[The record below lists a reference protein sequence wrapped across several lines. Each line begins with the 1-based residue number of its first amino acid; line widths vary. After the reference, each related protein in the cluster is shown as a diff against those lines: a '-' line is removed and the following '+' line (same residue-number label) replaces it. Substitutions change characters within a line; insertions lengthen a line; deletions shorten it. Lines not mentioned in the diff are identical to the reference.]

1 MTTTNTARS
10 LVLAGAGLLLI
21 AGICAAD
28 TDSTDL
34 QRKIESIIIPE
45 IDFRGAGMYD
55 VMCFFTEYS
64 RKLDTRA
71 VPQADKGIDIV
82 LTIPPSHRGHL
93 PLITFTAR
101 KCSVGEAL
109 RIVTSVAGLEH
120 DLHDNWIHVHPPVQV
135 GQALPAFRKR
145 TQSDAAVEERLKTII
160 VAEAD
165 YRMSGM
171 AEFVTSIN
179 ELISE
184 HAGGDEK
191 ATKVLFDPQQFNVC
205 EASFVTFEARR
216 MSVYDAVRI
225 VAYAAMME
233 CEVVGQDVRL
243 RPAKARRKPP
253 PPLFPHIKH
262 ARSLTLDTFPI
273 LVGSHSVRP
282 LQMVVACR
290 LMGADCAWVGNDP
303 RPVAVQSSRMRPTD
317 PRYMKALEHCKR
329 VGDLVRTD
337 HVDGAYR
344 QLIYGHCRMVL
355 AERKPSDDERRLA
368 KVRGGA
374 FDVRPVALDALV
386 FTVNCE
392 NPVKSLSSDQI
403 RAIYSGDITN
413 WKAVGGPDAE
423 LRAFHRP
430 SEARSRL
437 LMTRLVLKDRKSADL
452 PDIMTMGMCGAYN
465 RLISDKQ
472 GLGYSSFFQELRSS
486 ALDHR
491 RIVPVSVDGVKP
503 TPDNLSSRAYPYVT
517 ELYLVTQKDLR
528 DRSAAALLRDWLL
541 SEEGQAVIAESG
553 YVSIGSEERP
563 APSAK

>member
-10 LVLAGAGLLLI
+10 LVLAGAGLLLV
-21 AGICAAD
+21 AGICAAE
-28 TDSTDL
+28 TDSATL

-45 IDFRGAGMYD
+45 IDFRAANIYD
-55 VMCFFTEYS
+55 VISFFTECS
-64 RKLDTRA
+64 RECDTRS
-71 VPQADKGIDIV
+71 VPQVDKGVDIV
-82 LTIPPSHRGHL
+82 LTIPPSHGGWI

-109 RIVTSVAGLEH
+109 RIVTSVARLEY

-145 TQSDAAVEERLKTII
+145 TQSDAAVEERLKAII
-160 VAEAD
+160 VQEAD
-165 YRMSGM
+165 YRGCKMT
-171 AEFVTSIN
+171 EFVRNIN
-179 ELISE
+179 GLIAE

-191 ATKVLFDPQQFNVC
+191 AIRVLFDSQQFNEC
-205 EASFVTFEARR
+205 ERPLVIFEARR

-225 VAYAAMME
+225 AAYAAMME
-233 CEVVGQDVRL
+233 CEVVGGNVRL

-262 ARSLTLDTFPI
+262 ARSLTLDTFPV
-273 LVGSHSVRP
+273 LVGSQSVRP

-303 RPVAVQSSRMRPTD
+303 QPVAVQSSRMRPTD
-317 PRYMKALEHCKR
+317 PRYGEALEHCRR
-329 VGDLVRTD
+329 VAGLVQTD
-337 HVDGAYR
+337 HIDGAYR
-344 QLIYGHCRMVL
+344 QLIYGHCHMVL

-403 RAIYSGDITN
+403 RAIYSGEINN

-430 SEARSRL
+430 GEARSRM
-437 LMTRLVLKDRKSADL
+437 LMTRLVMKDRKSTDL

-486 ALDHR
+486 ALAHR
-491 RIVPVSVDGVKP
+491 KIVSVSVDGVKP

-517 ELYLVTQKDLR
+517 ELYLVAQKDLR

-553 YVSIGSEERP
+553 YVPIGHR
-563 APSAK
+563 AQK